1 MNTPS
6 RDPDPTH
13 VEIEAHAHDNAQ
25 VYIAG
30 GNLYVTRSGS
40 ATSDERDPSG
50 GDERDPSGSTVHALR
65 VFEGPSLLLCVGA
78 ALVGAALFGRENPN
92 DSLIGFVLLLA
103 GSGVLIMAV
112 ALMRRRYW
120 RWQQIRLLNSPALM
134 RRHDRRL
141 DRTAQQLASALRSQ
155 WEAEERLRK
164 VQHPSPLPVR
174 WITEDRFSDHWSS
187 VRGDAACDTPLDLSG
202 DFASVA
208 ETYARVPSGRLLL
221 VGGPGAGKS
230 VLALRFALDQV
241 RRAKPGDRI
250 PVILPLASWDP
261 LAQDLESWAAARL
274 MLDHSWLATR
284 TAQGTTFAA
293 ELLRTGRLL
302 PVLDG
307 FDEIRSESR
316 PDAIRRL
323 RAALGHA
330 DPIVVTSRVYEFD
343 AAVASAGFLLP
354 ATAAVRLLPLD
365 LDEVAE
371 HLRRTT
377 RKVVTGD
384 LVSTKWDRVFVPL
397 RQGAGDV
404 HVERLRNILTTP
416 LMASLART
424 AYSETA
430 RDPSE
435 LLDGVG
441 FPTEASIE
449 DHLLDQL
456 IPAVSDEPEQATRW
470 LGFLAQRLDALD
482 TQDLAWW
489 QLSRRAAGV
498 LRTLGAALA
507 LAASATVVWWLF
519 DDTETSWFFG
529 LPVWVPV
536 GLMGLVSVAEVGLG
550 SRGQLPL
557 PHYFQRPASIGRFL
571 LGGTAGLALALAC
584 SLWLIDGGVVLVLVL
599 YAAALSSL
607 LHPAVPLAVGRSPR
621 WVLRQDRRATVA
633 CLGLGNLWAGGA
645 PYLRAAVPMLA
656 PVVALTTWQSNAG
669 HGAVGPVDR
678 AVTIAVSIAALAV
691 FAVSVSAWGVF
702 TAARVRPWLAGQLP
716 WDLMGFLED
725 THRRGI
731 LRQSGAYYQFR
742 HARLQERLVI
752 RAGHRPST
760 TRPAPARRP
769 RAPLMAAAVSKVLVS
784 GPSLF
789 LLLVAGTTL
798 PAFSQSP
805 GAPGPR
811 LSIRPACE
819 LLDRNTL
826 TTVLPEPEIVG
837 EPDGGDMCWWAD
849 ERSIPGESNVQLTA
863 QALQPFFRYNAVQW
877 AEKKFE
883 SESAT
888 LYEPRYTGHPAGLGD
903 EATTVIQL
911 KKSQAM
917 TETVVRVDNVLISI
931 TCVVDVLRGDDE
943 TLARQARATENLARV
958 AVSNLGP

>member
-6 RDPDPTH
+6 RDPDPTR

-30 GNLYVTRSGS
+30 GNLYVTPSGS
-40 ATSDERDPSG
+40 ATSDEHGPSG
-50 GDERDPSGSTVHALR
+50 GTVHALR
-65 VFEGPSLLLCVGA
+65 VFEGPSLLLCAGA
-78 ALVGAALFGRENPN
+78 ALVVAALSGRENPN
-92 DSLIGFVLLLA
+92 GSLIGFVLLLA
-103 GSGVLIMAV
+103 GLGVLTMAV
-112 ALMRRRYW
+112 ALTRRRYW

-174 WITEDRFSDHWSS
+174 WITEDRLSDHWSS
-187 VRGDAACDTPLDLSG
+187 VRGDAGCDTPLDLSG

-261 LAQDLESWAAARL
+261 IAQDLESWAAARL

-284 TAQGTTFAA
+284 TAQGTTLAA
-293 ELLRTGRLL
+293 ELLCTGRLL

-307 FDEIRSESR
+307 FDEIRSEAR

-354 ATAAVRLLPLD
+354 ATAAVRLLPLS

-397 RQGAGDV
+397 REGVGDV

-456 IPAVSDEPEQATRW
+456 IPAVSDQPEQATRW
-470 LGFLAQRLDALD
+470 LVFLAQRLDALD

-489 QLSRRAAGV
+489 QLSRPAAGV

-507 LAASATVVWWLF
+507 LAASVTVVRWLF
-519 DDTETSWFFG
+519 DDTETSWIFG
-529 LPVWVPV
+529 LPVWIPV
-536 GLMGLVSVAEVGLG
+536 GLMGLLSVAEVALG

-557 PHYFQRPASIGRFL
+557 PHHFQRPASIGRFL
-571 LGGTAGLALALAC
+571 LGAMAGFAWVLTC
-584 SLWLIDGGVVLVLVL
+584 SLWLIDVGVVRVLVLVL
-599 YAAALSSL
+599 YAAALSSM

-633 CLGLGNLWAGGA
+633 SLGLGNLWAGGV

-656 PVVALTTWQSNAG
+656 PVVALATWESNAG
-669 HGAVGPVDR
+669 HGAVGPVDW
-678 AVTIAVSIAALAV
+678 AVTIAVSIAALVV
-691 FAVSVSAWGVF
+691 FAVCVSAWGTF

-725 THRRGI
+725 AHRRGI
-731 LRQSGAYYQFR
+731 LRQSGAHYQFR

-752 RAGHRPST
+752 RAGHRPSL

-769 RAPLMAAAVSKVLVS
+769 RNPLMAAAVSKVLVS

-811 LSIRPACE
+811 LSIRPGCE

-826 TTVLPEPEIVG
+826 TTVLPEPEIIG
-837 EPDGGDMCWWAD
+837 EPDGGDTCWWVN
-849 ERSIPGESNVQLTA
+849 ERTIPDESNVQLTA

-931 TCVVDVLRGDDE
+931 TCVVDVPRGDDE